1 MKRKSTSEY
10 PNNWTEI
17 AKAVKE
23 AAGWKCVR
31 CGKPHDPENGYTLT
45 VHHLDIDPSN
55 CAWWNIPALCQR
67 CHLSIQGRV
76 VMERFYMFEHSE
88 WFKPYLAGHYAKR
101 IGWIGTR
108 DYQTS
113 LVEFTRE
120 EAVNEIDMLII
131 AVKENLTPIRGTG
144 HFEEAW

>member
-1 MKRKSTSEY
+1 
-10 PNNWTEI
+10 
-17 AKAVKE
+17 
-23 AAGWKCVR
+23 
-31 CGKPHDPENGYTLT
+31 
-45 VHHLDIDPSN
+45 
-55 CAWWNIPALCQR
+55 
-67 CHLSIQGRV
+67 
-76 VMERFYMFEHSE
+76 MERFYMFEHSE